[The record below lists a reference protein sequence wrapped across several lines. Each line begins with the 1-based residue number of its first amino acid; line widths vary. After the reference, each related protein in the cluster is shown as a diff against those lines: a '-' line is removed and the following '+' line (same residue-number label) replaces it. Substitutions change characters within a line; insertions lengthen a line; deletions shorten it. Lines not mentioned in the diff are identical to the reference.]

1 MGSKSQA
8 APPRFRELVSDP
20 GARWLMLVSALIP
33 ASVLLFFL
41 SQNSTYASFRYVLL
55 TAGICVVI
63 TAILWLCVLA
73 LLRNP
78 LAATLFFL
86 LLWTGVFFESQL
98 HLIIIRMFRH
108 VGLFYVFWFLMAFA
122 LAYLLRKLNAKGP
135 FSFLLCAFIT
145 VFFSISAVNTAI
157 SFVSGLNT
165 EKAAIK
171 TDFIV
176 SDDISDRPNVYWI
189 HCDGMMSFDAIE
201 KYFDDRQDG
210 FRDALTKRD
219 FLINEEACVPG
230 CATTTVAVPALMS
243 PNFYDQ
249 YLSELLAD
257 PDTAAQKTLSDK
269 AQGLLR
275 DARLNNETFQ
285 AFTSAGYSTYTVA
298 LLDQYFFPT
307 TDAFYYPVDPE
318 AVGAFTYSIYHASP
332 FVLAKMDKLT
342 AKQAEAVIE
351 VSENNTF
358 MNSFF
363 RPGANLFGSKKIRP
377 GALFGDYATDTDF
390 LAPSLSDDRLREIF
404 LGSEPAALQHS
415 YFVDAIEK
423 IRIEAPQNQP
433 RFTLLMSLMFHYPYV
448 FDANGNR
455 PSSISVA
462 DAKNYYGQHVF
473 YSKVL
478 VNVIDMI
485 LADDPDAVII
495 LQADHAMNTHY
506 DSELDESFGIGQYDS
521 VDLRSSMM
529 SAIRVPEK
537 YRNGE
542 EVYALENP
550 LNMSRYIVN
559 RFVGRNYE
567 YLEHGP

>member
-1 MGSKSQA
+1 
-8 APPRFRELVSDP
+8 
-20 GARWLMLVSALIP
+20 
-33 ASVLLFFL
+33 
-41 SQNSTYASFRYVLL
+41 
-55 TAGICVVI
+55 
-63 TAILWLCVLA
+63 
-73 LLRNP
+73 
-78 LAATLFFL
+78 
-86 LLWTGVFFESQL
+86 
-98 HLIIIRMFRH
+98 
-108 VGLFYVFWFLMAFA
+108 
-122 LAYLLRKLNAKGP
+122 
-135 FSFLLCAFIT
+135 
-145 VFFSISAVNTAI
+145 
-157 SFVSGLNT
+157 
-165 EKAAIK
+165 
-171 TDFIV
+171 
-176 SDDISDRPNVYWI
+176 
-189 HCDGMMSFDAIE
+189 
-201 KYFDDRQDG
+201 
-210 FRDALTKRD
+210 
-219 FLINEEACVPG
+219 
-230 CATTTVAVPALMS
+230 
-243 PNFYDQ
+243 
-249 YLSELLAD
+249 
-257 PDTAAQKTLSDK
+257 
-269 AQGLLR
+269 
-275 DARLNNETFQ
+275 
-285 AFTSAGYSTYTVA
+285 
-298 LLDQYFFPT
+298 
-307 TDAFYYPVDPE
+307 
-318 AVGAFTYSIYHASP
+318 IYHASP

-342 AKQAEAVIE
+342 AKQAEACVEI
-351 VSENNTF
+351 SENNIF